1 LTTYLVYLKTADEP
15 VPVSAHKFAC
25 DENGNTVFYV
35 RSKKDEPFEEA
46 ARFLTSSIK
55 RIKED

>member
-1 LTTYLVYLKTADEP
+1 VTTYRVYLKTVDEP

-25 DENGNTVFYV
+25 EENGNTVFYV
-35 RSKKDEPFEEA
+35 RSRKDEPFQEA
-46 ARFLTSSIK
+46 ARFLTNNIK